1 MRAISQQKAKWK
13 VIFSVVWLVFT
24 FSLIFWWWIYSL
36 KSMGSVPEDRTHR
49 MFFWEGLSLLLV
61 IFMGG
66 VGLIFLTFK
75 DQKRHE
81 RMKLFFSSFSHDIK
95 TSLTRIRLQAEV
107 LAETE
112 KVADL
117 GRLLPDIHRLELSL
131 ENSLAVANL
140 EDLRFKLEDFPLSRV
155 LGELREE
162 FSDLKISLNKDLII
176 NSDLRMFVLI
186 LKNIFSNSRLHGQ
199 ATKMSIQVEEQEIDR
214 VHILLTDNGSG
225 SEVSQQR
232 GSGLGLYLSGRIL
245 AKLNGQLKVRQLA
258 HDLVRHP
265 VHSHEKDNAGYT
277 VELILS
283 KKGRS

>member
-36 KSMGSVPEDRTHR
+36 KSMGSTPEDRTHR

-162 FSDLKISLNKDLII
+162 YSDLKISLNKDLII
-176 NSDLRMFVLI
+176 HSDLRMFVLI

-214 VHILLTDNGSG
+214 VHILLTDNGTG
-225 SEVSQQR
+225 SEISQQR
-232 GSGLGLYLSGRIL
+232 GSGLGLYLSRRIL
-245 AKLNGQLKVRQLA
+245 AKLKGELKV
-258 HDLVRHP
+258 HP
-265 VHSHEKDNAGYT
+265 PEKDNAGYT